1 MSWIPAEALEAVA
14 WEAITSAW
22 LDDASLERAFA
33 TLEAQASTVDAATVE
48 RISELEKRI
57 AQRRRA
63 LDKITRDLVMD
74 ELDAERER
82 SLRATASQI
91 RDELK
96 TMTRDP
102 ERFTLHTAQK
112 SYPQQAAS
120 LQAFCDEI
128 RLGIELATAAER
140 RCAFEILQLRA
151 DLLPDP
157 AGVKIGRHTY
167 RIVWD
172 GLIDLSGAYHQPSRL
187 NSAASA
193 AASTA
198 MNPSTAANAQ
208 ELSKDGVKWKFI
220 P

>member
-1 MSWIPAEALEAVA
+1 MRSG
-14 WEAITSAW
+14 SA
-22 LDDASLERAFA
+22 S
-33 TLEAQASTVDAATVE
+33 S
-48 RISELEKRI
+48 S
-57 AQRRRA
+57 RRP
-63 LDKITRDLVMD
+63 
-74 ELDAERER
+74 R
-82 SLRATASQI
+82 SGGAPSR
-91 RDELK
+91 
-96 TMTRDP
+96 
-102 ERFTLHTAQK
+102 
-112 SYPQQAAS
+112 SYN
-120 LQAFCDEI
+120 C
-128 RLGIELATAAER
+128 
-140 RCAFEILQLRA
+140 A